1 MKRKYSTL
9 TIIIFIT
16 NVIINIIVAVK
27 LSGIFASQ
35 FTMNNFIIMSIN
47 ANIPFW
53 EVEDISRLLFAIYCL
68 AAIGVML
75 FDIVMFNDGDV
86 SGTCI
91 SMLIEIVA
99 LIIILKA
106 PDGLSFFNS
115 IMSLGTLIGAIPL
128 VIGVGFFVGAETF
141 IGKVFAVLLLIVL
154 FIVTAVLEIFIAILI
169 KRFLYYVFSPEDG
182 GSKSSSRSGSFREDI
197 GNAADMY
204 VDMKNA
210 ENLQKAADE
219 LERIR
224 FDMSRKK

>member
-35 FTMNNFIIMSIN
+35 FTTNNFIISSFN
-47 ANIPFW
+47 ELIPFW
-53 EVEDISRLLFAIYCL
+53 GIEDIRSVLFIIYCITV
-68 AAIGVML
+68 IGVII
-75 FDIVMFNDGDV
+75 FDIAMIDDDV
-86 SGTCI
+86 IGASICI
-91 SMLIEIVA
+91 IVEIVG
-99 LIIILKA
+99 LTIILMA
-106 PDGLSFFNS
+106 SGGLSFFNS
-115 IMSLGTLIGAIPL
+115 IMSWGTLIGTIPL
-128 VIGVGFFVGAETF
+128 LIGVWIFVEVESL
-141 IGKVFAVLLLIVL
+141 IGKIFAVLLLIIL
-154 FIVTAVLEIFIAILI
+154 FVVTALLEVFIAILI

-219 LERIR
+219 LEKIR